1 MHVLRSAMMSATPAP
16 VGLGTWEGEP
26 GVKAGGRV
34 GRESAVRLQRGRYVL
49 SRTNPPPV
57 ALWDLEDILGG
68 TLSIRCTRCGC
79 AGNLTGVPVTGE
91 LISNKRAQVAGL
103 QTWNS
108 SASTRVFIH
117 TASSQ
122 PGPQRRQRWCCQLKI
137 PHPNMFHP
145 TQHLL
150 VVGVPS

>member
-1 MHVLRSAMMSATPAP
+1 MREAARPLTWRLNGTDMHVLRSAMMSATPAP

-68 TLSIRCTRCGC
+68 TLSIRCTRYGC
-79 AGNLTGVPVTGE
+79 ARWEFDRGTGHWGT
-91 LISNKRAQVAGL
+91 NFK
-103 QTWNS
+103 
-108 SASTRVFIH
+108 
-117 TASSQ
+117 
-122 PGPQRRQRWCCQLKI
+122 
-137 PHPNMFHP
+137 
-145 TQHLL
+145 
-150 VVGVPS
+150 